1 MYVVLELLMYIA
13 ITIATRSSDAAIM
26 TGFLM
31 YQGTPKLV
39 TWPMSRDSM
48 HRRDFYRDLRPCDIP
63 HVDAKTK
70 FYFFARWVGRCTC
83 KQRVPFWTLKQ
94 HT

>member
-13 ITIATRSSDAAIM
+13 TTIATRSSDGAIM

-39 TWPMSRDSM
+39 TWPMS
-48 HRRDFYRDLRPCDIP
+48 RDFYRDLRPCDIP

-83 KQRVPFWTLKQ
+83 KQRVPFWTLKH